1 VDPRSGRHFG
11 SFPQA
16 FGHLALVNAV
26 VHVIRADQELARSE
40 PLVAAPAAG
49 FVVPDEED

>member
-1 VDPRSGRHFG
+1 MRHVVG
-11 SFPQA
+11 EVP
-16 FGHLALVNAV
+16 LVNAV

-49 FVVPDEED
+49 FLVPDEED